1 LLTFTPPELDVS
13 GSQLA
18 ADECLALA
26 NARHL
31 DTLDLSGTAVAAS
44 AASLEAVP
52 FQPAEMASL
61 LGVALQGLRNS
72 LGERDAGRHQRPEG
86 TIRFLFM

>member
-1 LLTFTPPELDVS
+1 VVAELDVS
-13 GSQLA
+13 GSGLG

-31 DTLDLSGTAVAAS
+31 YTLDLSGTAVAAS

-52 FQPAEMASL
+52 FQPAEMGLAPRRGASRSPQL
-61 LGVALQGLRNS
+61 AR
-72 LGERDAGRHQRPEG
+72 
-86 TIRFLFM
+86 